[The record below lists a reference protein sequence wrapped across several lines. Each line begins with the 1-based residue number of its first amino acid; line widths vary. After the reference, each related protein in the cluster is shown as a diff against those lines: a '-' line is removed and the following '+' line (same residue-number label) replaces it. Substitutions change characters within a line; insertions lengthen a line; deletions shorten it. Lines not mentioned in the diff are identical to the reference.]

1 MEEYEKAAEEWD
13 NVQEI
18 VPTFANKDG
27 RAAASS
33 DVENAIDLKET
44 PLVTVAEF
52 IQDFR
57 EHINL
62 EDEEDDVFEVNPQNP
77 LLKHKK
83 IVLAWLKCTCL
94 VQPKINASLEA
105 EKKLIYA
112 ISTKS
117 FNDENPLHFQVLN
130 TLFKLFT
137 GTKFDCQRYGS
148 HWEQIGFQGNDPA
161 TDLRGVG
168 CLGLIQ
174 PLYLVMTPELFP
186 LAKDMYLLSLS
197 PEQNFPF
204 LVLSI
209 NVTRI
214 ALHTLRDGL
223 LNRQIVQENSVW
235 SALNYF
241 YVAVLFHIYKI
252 WKNEHKTIK
261 DSGYVLKDAEKF
273 CRKNVKAAFQHLNTH
288 LVSAYSIRE
297 KQIAR
302 ENIMKRTKQ
311 SHE

>member
-1 MEEYEKAAEEWD
+1 MDEFEKATEEWD

-18 VPTFANKDG
+18 VPTFAADRNIING
-27 RAAASS
+27 N
-33 DVENAIDLKET
+33 ENQVDFKET

-57 EHINL
+57 DSIHL
-62 EDEEDDVFEVNPQNP
+62 EDEEDDVFQVNPGGNP
-77 LLKHKK
+77 LLKHKR
-83 IVLAWLKCTCL
+83 IVLSWLKCACL
-94 VQPKINASLEA
+94 IQPKINASLED
-105 EKKLIYA
+105 EKKLIIA
-112 ISTKS
+112 ISTKP

-130 TLFKLFT
+130 TLYKLFT

-168 CLGLIQ
+168 CLGLVQ
-174 PLYLVMTPELFP
+174 PLYLVMTPELYP
-186 LAKDMYLLSLS
+186 LAKDMYLLSLN
-197 PEQNFPF
+197 EDQNFPF

-235 SALNYF
+235 SALNFF
-241 YVAVLFHIYKI
+241 YVAVLFHIFKI

-302 ENIMKRTKQ
+302 ENIMKRTRQ
-311 SHE
+311 PSHE